1 MEGLNNFDKGLHRS
15 NSPIT
20 QPEGSYPDAI
30 NWVRNDEGRLLN
42 EELEEIVSSYP
53 KELMGYTI
61 LNAEAICLFADEIGI
76 FDKVTKTYTTLINTP
91 FSDITSSVEA
101 KARVGLYGNRLLYF
115 VEKDKYIR
123 RIDLDNLSAYTTIDD
138 YQLQLDFQLPEISNI
153 TINSSGNLPTGVYYL
168 VARYMTEGGNKTAT
182 GLISEPIYIVDGIKN
197 NNTDNYDGAP
207 PGSPSNK
214 SITFNVTNNDSTY
227 PYVEILVATYE
238 GITNVL
244 TSYSLGIFNNNTSSI
259 TFSDITQFVDRVPLT
274 DLTTNPTFY
283 EGAGS
288 IEQKDNILILSNLKV
303 KQRDTDIQEL
313 VNDIRVL
320 VVPKYTPY
328 VENITLYNTETNTN
342 LAPDAAADNS
352 TAQIKDVSTNNFIGT
367 PKTEGYIKDYQRGET
382 YSFAVTPIYKDG
394 SLGFAYPIPALN
406 NGVTIGSFKT
416 TYTSSNSQGNTYPSN
431 YGAISNTPI
440 LNHLMPDVNEYPLY
454 ANNQM
459 IQLTLKFDGIDFST
473 IPDVV
478 GYVIGYQ
485 KRDSS
490 LNTSILTEGILR
502 PLMKDSVNSNKWV
515 APLTGAFK
523 TIDGGGTNFA
533 TPDVTSPEYTFLS
546 ADIIHG
552 KEIESN
558 KLELL
563 GIQKTNSQKVAKE
576 GNSSGSQIVEFITTK
591 QNESFIYKGTKV
603 NILDNVDIPNLPFS
617 NALYSYT
624 SNGNPFY
631 VRGTKG
637 FKHLSVASS
646 VLTGV
651 DINASSSTPHYE
663 LNIDTN
669 DYLTLHTTDR
679 SITDTYFKIAI
690 GRLLND
696 FTTSA
701 NQYGRLENAE
711 YCPLGHSLDKAVQSI
726 TVGGDTFT
734 QKYAFDICEGVHDHM
749 DDLTGTRGYIAVRG
763 IIYSF
768 IQSQNNFAYKHYEEG
783 EVPYYPKYKTLY
795 SQTEPLGLGNIDHT
809 KGYSTGYNRQYSAVN
824 DLRRSVPKPLLF
836 QEVVNYPNRSI
847 YSEQAFEGE
856 LEDSYR
862 VFLPN
867 SFHDIPKN
875 KGEII
880 DTFVYNNTFYH
891 HTERSL
897 FKSFFNPN
905 TTQATSEGEV
915 ILGNAGIFRLPSI
928 ELFTQDG
935 GYVGT
940 TTKAGINTPFGRIL
954 LDNHQGKVFLLS
966 EGINEISDNGLFSYF
981 RELINPDSRYVTTYD
996 FKNKRLLLC
1005 NTTTNEAISYY
1016 PKTNTWTSRHSF
1028 TPKFYISI
1036 DRDTF
1041 AWNTSAWDTSFY
1053 QLENSNDV
1061 RKNTTITIVT
1071 NNNPNEFKRFERAE
1085 INTMS
1090 GGVGGISNPGTIL
1103 DDNYTFKKNTFT
1115 SIQCWNE
1122 RQNSTELPL
1131 EIFNDYLDY
1140 AEYYNNKIPVQYF
1153 KGDFKLELP
1162 LDAVIDADKNIF
1174 NPTNVDTTQSFK
1186 QPFTSKYLYTK
1197 LTYNNQIPLV
1207 LSYIKI
1213 MSNLS
1218 DY

>member
-1 MEGLNNFDKGLHRS
+1 MEVINNFEKGLHRS

-123 RIDLDNLSAYTTIDD
+123 RVDLDNLTAYTTIDD
-138 YQLQLDFQLPEISNI
+138 YQLQLDFQLPEISNV
-153 TINSSGNLPTGVYYL
+153 TINTSGNLPTGVYYL
-168 VARYMTEGGNKTAT
+168 AARYMTEGGNKTAT

-207 PGSPSNK
+207 PNSPSNK
-214 SITFNVTNNDSTY
+214 SITFNVTNNDTTY

-244 TSYSLGIFNNNTSSI
+244 TSYSLGTYNNNTSNI
-259 TFSDITQFVDRVPLT
+259 TFSDVTQFVDRVPLT

-320 VVPKYTPY
+320 VVPKYIPQSN
-328 VENITLYNTETNTN
+328 NITLFNKSLNST
-342 LAPDAAADNS
+342 LAPIAS
-352 TAQIKDVSTNNFIGT
+352 TGTIGDIIVDTATNNDT
-367 PKTEGYIKDYQRGET
+367 QSSKSEAYIKDFQRGET
-382 YSFAVTPIYKDG
+382 YSFALTPIYTDG
-394 SLGFAYPIPALN
+394 SLGFAYPIKAKYSSN
-406 NGVTIGSFKT
+406 INGFAT
-416 TYTSSNSQGNTYPSN
+416 TYESGNSYSQKYPDN
-431 YGAISNTPI
+431 YGSLAG
-440 LNHLMPDVNEYPLY
+440 LNVINHKIPDVDEYPLY
-454 ANNQM
+454 KDGNL
-459 IQLTLKFDGIDFST
+459 IQLTLNFVNIDLSSK
-473 IPDVV
+473 PDIV

-490 LNTSILTEGILR
+490 LNTSILTEGIIR
-502 PLMKDSVNSNKWV
+502 PFMVDNDTSSKFWC
-515 APLTGAFK
+515 PFLTGANRAK
-523 TIDGGGTNFA
+523 DNTNKVAKSQVFQK
-533 TPDVTSPEYTFLS
+533 DYSFLS
-546 ADIIHG
+546 PDIIHG
-552 KEIESN
+552 KEIEGTRIRTIG
-558 KLELL
+558 K
-563 GIQKTNSQKVAKE
+563 QKIFSSTIGRE
-576 GNSSGSQIVEFITTK
+576 GTSSGSQMVEFSFTHPTDDFVVDTK
-591 QNESFIYKGTKV
+591 EGDIIET
-603 NILDNVDIPNLPFS
+603 LDIPNLPFGTTPY
-617 NALYSYT
+617 NYT
-624 SNGNPFY
+624 VNGTGFN

-637 FKHLSVASS
+637 YKHIS
-646 VLTGV
+646 
-651 DINASSSTPHYE
+651 SSST
-663 LNIDTN
+663 LITQATDLQASDLIQ
-669 DYLTLHTTDR
+669 DYYLDKGEWSSLQTTDR
-679 SITDTYFKIAI
+679 TITNTSFNVFI
-690 GRLLND
+690 GRIMNNQY
-696 FTTSA
+696 SSGI
-701 NQYGRLENAE
+701 QYGRLENAE
-711 YCPLGHSLDKAVQSI
+711 YCPLGYSLDKTVQSI
-726 TVGGDTFT
+726 IVGGDTFT
-734 QKYAFDICEGVHDHM
+734 QKYAFDVCEGVHDDLNL
-749 DDLTGTRGYIAVRG
+749 DDPTGVNGYWVVRG
-763 IIYSF
+763 IMYLY
-768 IQSQNNFAYKHYEEG
+768 IQSQNNYSYKHYELG

-795 SQTEPLGLGNIDHT
+795 SSVEPLGLGNIDHT